1 MDQITNYGPNRPI
14 LGAFYAVMGN
24 VGGKECPVAVFPVL
38 SEARKAARLF
48 GLGGVY
54 EVPVLDLG
62 TQAHLDHARGVLA
75 KCRRR

>member
-1 MDQITNYGPNRPI
+1 MDQITNYGPNRPN
-14 LGAFYAVMGN
+14 LGAFYAVSAR
-24 VGGKECPVAVFPVL
+24 VDGKERPVAVFPVL
-38 SEARKAARLF
+38 SEARRAAKLF

-62 TQAHLDHARGVLA
+62 TQAHLDYARGVLA